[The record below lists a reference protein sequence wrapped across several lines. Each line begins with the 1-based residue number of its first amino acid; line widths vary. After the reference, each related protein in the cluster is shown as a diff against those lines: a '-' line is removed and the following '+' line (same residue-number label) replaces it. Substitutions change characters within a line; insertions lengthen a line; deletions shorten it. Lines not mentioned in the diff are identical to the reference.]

1 MLKRRIC
8 YEHERLYRTKGPSN
22 PGKGGGCHF
31 GKITSVTP
39 GLFGEDEVVLV
50 EVEGDLKAV
59 SPEAVTPLKK
69 DIKKQAK
76 EPKI

>member
-1 MLKRRIC
+1 M
-8 YEHERLYRTKGPSN
+8 
-22 PGKGGGCHF
+22 GGCHF

>member
-1 MLKRRIC
+1 M
-8 YEHERLYRTKGPSN
+8 
-22 PGKGGGCHF
+22 GGGCHF

-50 EVEGDLKAV
+50 EVEGELKAV

-69 DIKKQAK
+69 DIKTQSRNKQK
-76 EPKI
+76 QSKT

>member
-1 MLKRRIC
+1 MNMRDFIGRKVRVTL
-8 YEHERLYRTKGPSN
+8 EN
-22 PGKGGGCHF
+22 GGGCNF

>member
-1 MLKRRIC
+1 MNMKDLIGRKVRVTL
-8 YEHERLYRTKGPSN
+8 EN
-22 PGKGGGCHF
+22 GGGCHF

-76 EPKI
+76 